1 MKKFYKKHPLIV
13 ILTSVIAAIIIGTI
27 GLSALLL
34 PKQKTSKQDSYALYT
49 VKVEADNIFKG
60 NVTAK
65 TSIDYREDVTL
76 GELSQVNVTDGQE
89 VKSGDV
95 LLTYTKSSEDLSS
108 QEFAVKSAEN
118 DLANAQ
124 ADVAESEKKDAKLR
138 TDFNKTKD
146 ESEKQSINSQ
156 IESNN
161 EAWKAA

>member
-65 TSIDYREDVTL
+65 RRLIIEKICRL
-76 GELSQVNVTDGQE
+76 VNFH
-89 VKSGDV
+89 KSM
-95 LLTYTKSSEDLSS
+95 
-108 QEFAVKSAEN
+108 
-118 DLANAQ
+118 
-124 ADVAESEKKDAKLR
+124 
-138 TDFNKTKD
+138 
-146 ESEKQSINSQ
+146 
-156 IESNN
+156 
-161 EAWKAA
+161 